1 MRASATVD
9 DPFIRAGLVR
19 LQQEV
24 FAEGGLGY
32 GADEVVSTSVA
43 RQGMA
48 QRRVRILRD
57 GAWGGR
63 DFHLDF
69 SHEAMDAWVL
79 ELRRHLYVVGAGTWV
94 TYRFHVF
101 PAADGRLEVFDEE
114 IFPLDQ
120 NGKRV
125 WNSSPAG
132 AGDLHAELVAFPRT
146 VDNIPAWMWEVF
158 RAEGVMPPVYN
169 PVLRT
174 VDWKNRRLPVTED
187 GTDFS
192 VDDMVIDPSKEPGFF
207 SKIGRKLFGS

>member
-19 LQQEV
+19 LQQEA

-32 GADEVVSTSVA
+32 GADEVVSTSVP
-43 RQGMA
+43 RQVMG
-48 QRRVRILRD
+48 QRSEDILRN
-57 GAWGGR
+57 GVWGYRNG
-63 DFHLDF
+63 FLDF

-114 IFPLDQ
+114 IFPLDES
-120 NGKRV
+120 GKPD
-125 WNSSPAG
+125 WASSPAT
-132 AGDLHAELVAFPRT
+132 AGDLHGELVAFPRT